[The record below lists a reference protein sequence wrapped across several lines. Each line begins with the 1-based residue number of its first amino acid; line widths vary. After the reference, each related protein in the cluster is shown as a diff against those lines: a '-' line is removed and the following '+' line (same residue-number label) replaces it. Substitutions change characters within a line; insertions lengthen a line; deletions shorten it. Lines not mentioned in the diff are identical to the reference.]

1 MGSAFSPLRDTV
13 IYVGEWQFNTQ
24 QQTISDGTHTRELEP
39 LLYKL
44 LCFFITHNDRIITRQ
59 ELVENIWQQSFVDD
73 NAINRAISELRKV
86 LKSEKQPG
94 QTIKTHYRKGY
105 SLFIEVKF
113 LDHAVSTEPLKTEN
127 VITADKDAE
136 TQVNTANISPKK
148 DHTSRWP
155 WPFAALVLSLLLAAI
170 WLFLQQPKATTEE
183 QSEAPLL
190 DLQVETISWHKG
202 THYLLML
209 NQDKT
214 KLAYILQNDIDDK
227 YLYVVDLTTKKE
239 YQIASGDLFLQG
251 WSDDGE
257 RLFYGSCEGSD
268 YNDCIAW
275 QASNLLSNEALIKPR
290 TNQFIRSL
298 SPTQYMEV
306 GNVAITRRNNYRGLT
321 HLNALYAQDLK
332 TGEEIRITSPNITG
346 TGDYILTT
354 IKNPSRIIFERH
366 NVGQAEIY
374 MANLDGSSLKLLTTN
389 NYRSWAATYDEQTN
403 SLVWY
408 NRGKLTIESF
418 SFDTMS
424 RGQPVKAPVKRANFA
439 YPLNKQS
446 VLISTDLHDS
456 DGAIFDLKSK
466 QLSYIATAN
475 KHEDDVVALPNN
487 DVYFADFEYYKRQHW
502 LRKDNQYID
511 ITDKLGEDTTVITA
525 NSDSSQL
532 VSFNKTTQQLS
543 LLSAND
549 FSEIKHWTLPGNS
562 KLAAIRGN
570 KIAVI
575 YTELSSQQ
583 NQIMILHTNS
593 DHVVKST
600 IDTPLEI
607 AWYDDDQLIVHS
619 KYAKYLLLDSDNNTY
634 SELVTP
640 DKLIELK
647 PSIISMASNQHSLY
661 IATEAE
667 VYSINL
673 AKMQDV
679 ELAVQLQHL
688 HFISH
693 LNANND
699 KLAISFLTANT
710 QNSIELYTKK
720 SAE

>member
-105 SLFIEVKF
+105 SLFIEVKS
-113 LDHAVSTEPLKTEN
+113 LDHAVSTEQLKTEN
-127 VITADKDAE
+127 VITVDKDAE
-136 TQVNTANISPKK
+136 TLVNTANISPQK

-155 WPFAALVLSLLLAAI
+155 WPFVALVLSLLIAAT
-170 WLFLQQPKATTEE
+170 WLYIQQPQANVEAQE
-183 QSEAPLL
+183 QAPFL
-190 DLQVETISWHKG
+190 DLQAETITWHKG
-202 THYLLML
+202 THYRLLL

-214 KLAYILQNDIDDK
+214 KLAYILQNDK
-227 YLYVVDLTTKKE
+227 KLLYVVDLTTKRE
-239 YQIASGDLFLQG
+239 YQIASGELFLQG
-251 WSDDGE
+251 WSEDGE
-257 RLFYGSCEGSD
+257 RLFYGSCEGDD
-268 YNDCIAW
+268 YNDCITW

-290 TNQFIRSL
+290 TNQSVL
-298 SPTQYMEV
+298 SRTPSQYMEV

-321 HLNALYAQDLK
+321 HLYALYAQDLK

-346 TGDYILTT
+346 TGDFILTT
-354 IKNPSRIIFERH
+354 IQNPSRIIFERH
-366 NVGQAEIY
+366 NVAQAEIY

-389 NYRSWAATYDEQTN
+389 NYRSWAATYDEQSN

-424 RGQPVKAPVKRANFA
+424 RGQPIKAPVKRANYA
-439 YPLNKQS
+439 YPLNKHS
-446 VLISTDLHDS
+446 VLISTDIHDS
-456 DGAIFDLKSK
+456 DAALFDLKSK
-466 QLSYIATAN
+466 QMSYIATAN
-475 KHEDDVVALPNN
+475 KHEDDLVALTNN

-511 ITDKLGEDTTVITA
+511 ITDKLGEDTAIIA
-525 NSDSSQL
+525 ASSSSSKL
-532 VSFNKTTQQLS
+532 VSFNKTNQQLT
-543 LLSAND
+543 LLNAND
-549 FSEIKHWTLPGNS
+549 FSEIKHWTLPGNT
-562 KLAAIRGN
+562 KLAAVRGN

-575 YTELSSQQ
+575 YTELSSLQ

-593 DHVVKST
+593 DEVVKST
-600 IDTPLEI
+600 IDTPLAI
-607 AWYDDDQLIVHS
+607 AWYDETQLIVHS
-619 KYAKYLLLDSDNNTY
+619 KYEKYLLLDSDSNTY
-634 SELVTP
+634 SELTTP
-640 DKLIELK
+640 DKLTELK
-647 PSIISMASNQHSLY
+647 PSIISMTSNQHSLY
-661 IATEAE
+661 IATETE
-667 VYSINL
+667 VYSIKLANL
-673 AKMQDV
+673 QDV
-679 ELAVQLQHL
+679 ELALQMQPL
-688 HFISH
+688 HFISQ
-693 LNANND
+693 LNASND
-699 KLAISFLTANT
+699 KLAISFLTANS
-710 QNSIELYTKK
+710 QNSIELYTEK